1 MKNILWIAGEC
12 FCSQCEC
19 HVLKYNDIVVIF
31 V

>member
-1 MKNILWIAGEC
+1 MKIFYGLPVNA
-12 FCSQCEC
+12 CSQCEC